1 MVPLSFWRNCVI
13 SGITTVCWIISFIL
27 KCSSET
33 PLITKS
39 VSWLFSWPRKS
50 WRCDVEAQHAGR
62 PLGSLFQGPSP
73 HVYAGLPARTFRVR
87 VGSTLSELH
96 ERGWGIHKLVLSPA
110 LFSIKITNIVNAD
123 LKGTDCSLFVQD
135 FALFVWGKSLNRVER
150 ALQLYVNIIQDWVS
164 ENGFK
169 FSASKMVCI
178 HFHQQHGF
186 FPDLNILLER
196 HLWEWSNMLNPLPD
210 VWHKANL

>member
-1 MVPLSFWRNCVI
+1 MWKHSMLADLWDLCFRGHLPMCM
-13 SGITTVCWIISFIL
+13 
-27 KCSSET
+27 
-33 PLITKS
+33 
-39 VSWLFSWPRKS
+39 
-50 WRCDVEAQHAGR
+50 
-62 PLGSLFQGPSP
+62 QGF
-73 HVYAGLPARTFRVR
+73 LPEHSFRVR

-150 ALQLYVNIIQDWVS
+150 ALQLYVDIIQDWVS

-169 FSASKMVCI
+169 FSDSEMLCI
-178 HFHQQHGF
+178 HFTSCMGF
-186 FPDLNILLER
+186 SRPKQPSGNDTYQSSKR
-196 HLWEWSNMLNPLPD
+196 S
-210 VWHKANL
+210 